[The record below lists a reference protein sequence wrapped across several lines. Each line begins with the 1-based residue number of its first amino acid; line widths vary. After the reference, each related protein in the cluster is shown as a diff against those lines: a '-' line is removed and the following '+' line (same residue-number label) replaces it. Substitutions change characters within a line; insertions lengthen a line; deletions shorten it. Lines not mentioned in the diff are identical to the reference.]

1 MDSDRG
7 FKLAS
12 SLRRQA
18 LSQSQISYSTLI
30 FQSAKFVKC
39 DVSKWDDQV
48 RLFTEAAFF
57 TGKIDYVVSNA
68 GICPE
73 DQVFSFAGDCLFSS
87 DLAFCFQLTIMK
99 QGKTKSLQNQI

>member
-1 MDSDRG
+1 MDSDSG

-18 LSQSQISYSTLI
+18 LSQSQISHSTLI
-30 FQSAKFVKC
+30 FQSVKFVKC

-48 RLFTEAAFF
+48 RLFTEAATF
-57 TGKIDYVVSNA
+57 TGKVDYVVANA

-73 DQVFSFAGDCLFSS
+73 DQVFSFAGDCLFPSE
-87 DLAFCFQLTIMK
+87 LAFGRQLTLMK
-99 QGKTKSLQNQI
+99 QGKTKSPQNQI